1 MVALAL
7 TAASAGLAAS
17 RPKTAPAAKNLWNIG
32 TLRAPL
38 ICSARNATQA
48 ICQTNSRLG
57 GQHRRCYAPAMHLP
71 PLPEWAPHEAVW
83 IGFPSDP
90 ELWLGDLKPAEREV
104 AAFAQAVH
112 AGGKGEQ
119 VWMVAAHEGAAESAR
134 ELCPFAQVI
143 VEPFGDIWLRDTGPI
158 VLGSGKDRRAQGFG
172 FNGWGGKYDL
182 EGDQDVGER
191 LARRAGLPFAKA
203 DWVLEGG
210 AIDGD
215 GSGTVLTTEQC
226 LLNPN
231 RNSLTREEVEQRL
244 LDDLGFER
252 VVWFGSGLL
261 NDHTDGHI
269 DNLARF
275 IAPGRVAIPNR
286 DPDDP
291 NDAVYRDAARRL
303 RETRLDVVTL
313 PTPGR
318 VADEDGDVIPA
329 SYMNFYIGNAV
340 VVVPQYGAANDRAA
354 VDVVQALFPDRV
366 AIGIRADHIL
376 TGGGSFHC
384 ISQQVPA

>member
-1 MVALAL
+1 M
-7 TAASAGLAAS
+7 T
-17 RPKTAPAAKNLWNIG
+17 
-32 TLRAPL
+32 
-38 ICSARNATQA
+38 
-48 ICQTNSRLG
+48 
-57 GQHRRCYAPAMHLP
+57 P
-71 PLPEWAPHEAVW
+71 PPPEWAPHEAVW

-104 AAFAQAVH
+104 VAFAEAVH
-112 AGGKGEQ
+112 AGGKGEK
-119 VWMVAAHEGAAESAR
+119 VWLVAAHEGAAEAAR
-134 ELCPFAQVI
+134 ALAPFAEVI

-158 VLGSGKDRRAQGFG
+158 VVGSGKARRAQGFG

-182 EGDQDVGER
+182 DGDQDVGER
-191 LARRAGLPFAKA
+191 LAKRAGLPFARA

-210 AIDGD
+210 AIDQD

-231 RNSLTREEVEQRL
+231 RNTLTREEVEARL
-244 LDDLGFER
+244 DRDLGFER
-252 VVWFGSGLL
+252 VVWLGSGLL
-261 NDHTDGHI
+261 GDHTDGHI

-275 IAPGRVAIPNR
+275 IAPGRVAIPNLGK
-286 DPDDP
+286 DDP
-291 NDAVYRDAARRL
+291 NEAVFRDAARRL
-303 RETRLDVVTL
+303 RSTKLDVVTL
-313 PTPGR
+313 PSPGR
-318 VADEDGDVIPA
+318 VLGEDGDVIPA

-340 VVVPQYGAANDRAA
+340 VVVPQYGVAMDRPA

-366 AIGIRADHIL
+366 AIGLRADHIL